1 MMSYVKIYDALCGTQ
16 VVLVS
21 SKREIG
27 EEGIV
32 KSVHKFNGAV

>member
-27 EEGIV
+27 EGIV